1 MKIYRTPEAR
11 FSHLPDWPYAPCY
24 HQITAE
30 LRLHYV
36 DEGPKDA
43 PVILMMHGEP
53 TWGYL
58 YRHMIGPMVA
68 AGYRVV
74 VPDLIGFGRSDKPVD
89 HAVFTYAQHVAWMR
103 HWLEAL
109 DLKNITLACQDWGSL
124 IGLRLAAELPD
135 RFAAIVLSNGGL
147 PAGNVDA
154 RAFRIWRA
162 FSRYSPLFPIARII
176 QAGTKRR
183 FSPAEFAAY
192 DAPFPTRASKA
203 AARIFPS
210 LVPVENTNPAVPD
223 QLAAWTVF
231 EAWNKPFLCAFSDGD
246 PITRGGDAQ
255 FLERVPGTKGL
266 AHRTLKGGHFIQEDD
281 PKGFVDALL
290 AVAPKAKA
298 QAKSKAATKPKT
310 AAKLATKP
318 KAKPKA

>member
-1 MKIYRTPEAR
+1 MKVYRTPEAR
-11 FSHLPDWPYAPCY
+11 FRHLPDWPYAPHY
-24 HQITAE
+24 HQITPE

-58 YRHMIGPMVA
+58 YRHMIGPMVT

-74 VPDLIGFGRSDKPVD
+74 VPDLIGFGRSDKPVG
-89 HAVFTYAQHVAWMR
+89 HRIFTYAQHVAWMR

-147 PAGNVDA
+147 PAGNVNA
-154 RAFRIWRA
+154 PAFRIWRA

-192 DAPFPTRASKA
+192 DAPFPTRAAKA

-210 LVPVENTNPAVPD
+210 LVPVEDTNPAVPD

-255 FLERVPGTKGL
+255 FRERVPGTKGL
-266 AHRTLKGGHFIQEDD
+266 LHRTLKGGHFIQEDD

-298 QAKSKAATKPKT
+298 NP
-310 AAKLATKP
+310 AAKLRPGTQ
-318 KAKPKA
+318 